1 MTRFLTLGLLLA
13 VPWTASAQETAGPK
27 QQAAN
32 DRVPYR
38 LTATQHVLVRVKLDG
53 KGPYNFILDTGAP
66 ISFVAENVGKKLG
79 LKPDAKKAVV
89 LDRLDI
95 EGGPSLEKVKIRVE
109 TPFQLEGMNGIGLA
123 GAELHGILGYTE
135 LARFRLTFDFSKD
148 RMAWVPLDWRPPAP
162 VGVAGK
168 GGQGGMEWLGSL
180 LKLLG
185 GLGGFKM
192 PEAPQPRGLVGLE
205 LAEKGDDVV
214 VAGILASGPSA
225 QAGLKKGDVL
235 LKIDGKEVSDVARAH
250 QLTSR
255 VRPGQEIRLVVR
267 RDGSETEIIVQAG
280 KGL

>member
-1 MTRFLTLGLLLA
+1 MTRFLILGLLLA
-13 VPWTASAQETAGPK
+13 VPGFAPAQEDSPAKK
-27 QQAAN
+27 QGAN

-66 ISFVAENVGKKLG
+66 VSFVAENIGKKLG
-79 LKPDAKKAVV
+79 LKPDTKKFAV
-89 LDRLDI
+89 LDRFDI
-95 EGGPSLEKVKIRVE
+95 EGGPSLAKVKIRVE
-109 TPFQLEGMNGIGLA
+109 TPFQLEGMNGMGLA

-148 RMAWVPLDWRPPAP
+148 RMVWVPLDWQPPAP

-180 LKLLG
+180 MKLLG
-185 GLGGFKM
+185 GLGGFKT
-192 PEAPQPRGLVGLE
+192 PEPPRPRGLVGLE
-205 LAEKGDDVV
+205 LAAKGDDVV
-214 VAGILASGPSA
+214 VAGVLASGPSA

-235 LKIDGKEVSDVARAH
+235 LKIDGKDVADVARAH
-250 QLTSR
+250 QLSSR
-255 VRPGQEIRLVVR
+255 IRPGQEIRLVVR
-267 RDGSETEIIVQAG
+267 RDGSETEITVQAG